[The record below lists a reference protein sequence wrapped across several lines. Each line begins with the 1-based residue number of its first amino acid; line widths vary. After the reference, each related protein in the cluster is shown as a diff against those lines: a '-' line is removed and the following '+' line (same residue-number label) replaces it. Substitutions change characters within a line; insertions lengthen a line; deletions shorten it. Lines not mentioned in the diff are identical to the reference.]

1 MRILAISGSLR
12 AQSTNTSL
20 LRSLV
25 LLAPPGI
32 EIAIYEELG
41 SLPAFNPDLERN
53 HEFDSVTRFQQAL
66 LRSTAVIFSTP
77 EYAHGIPGSLKNA
90 LDWIVGSGELSE
102 KVVMLMNASS
112 RAVYA
117 QAALTEVL
125 CTMNA
130 KLSPAL
136 NVTADLPRRDMSP
149 EEIAADSVLAPIL
162 RNSLDT
168 LKAFA
173 G

>member
-20 LRSLV
+20 LRSLI
-25 LLAPPGI
+25 LLAPPEL
-32 EIAIYEELG
+32 EIVIYEELAC
-41 SLPAFNPDLERN
+41 LPAFNPDLEQN
-53 HEFDSVTRFQQAL
+53 HQFDSVTRFQQL
-66 LRSTAVIFSTP
+66 LQRSTAVIFSTP

-90 LDWIVGSGELSE
+90 LDWVVGSGELSQ
-102 KVVMLMNASS
+102 KVVMLINASS
-112 RAVYA
+112 RAVHA

-125 CTMNA
+125 FTMNA

-136 NVTADLPRRDMSP
+136 NVTADLPRRDMTP
-149 EEIAADSVLAPIL
+149 EGDSGRLALAPIL
-162 RNSLDT
+162 RKSLES
-168 LKAFA
+168 LKAVL

>member
-25 LLAPPGI
+25 LLAPSEL
-32 EIAIYEELG
+32 EIVIYEELG
-41 SLPAFNPDLERN
+41 RLPAFNPDLERN
-53 HEFDSVTRFQQAL
+53 HQFDAVTRFQQAL
-66 LRSTAVIFSTP
+66 QRSTAVIFSTP

-90 LDWIVGSGELSE
+90 LDWVVGSGELSE

-125 CTMNA
+125 FAMNA
-130 KLSPAL
+130 KLAPTL
-136 NVTADLPRRDMSP
+136 NVTAELPRRDMSP
-149 EEIAADSVLAPIL
+149 QEIA
-162 RNSLDT
+162 
-168 LKAFA
+168 